1 MIHQN
6 KYMEQSIL
14 NLFEINLESIPD
26 KFFIEDPAEVDMN
39 GNIITISSKK
49 IQDKNFHLFEIIEA
63 KDYGGKFSK
72 IVLKSMRLHKVNV
85 YALRKLINTLFKILG
100 PDHNNKG
107 RWCLRDFRQL
117 YDKENDVLFGRS
129 WQIET
134 LKISC
139 ALDIDREENSITL
152 TIHRAALLKINST

>member
-1 MIHQN
+1 
-6 KYMEQSIL
+6 MEQSIL

-26 KFFIEDPAEVDMN
+26 KFFIEDPAEVDLS
-39 GNIITISSKK
+39 GNIITIYSKK

-85 YALRKLINTLFKILG
+85 YALRKLINNLFKILG
-100 PDHNNKG
+100 PDYYNKG

-117 YDKENDVLFGRS
+117 YDKEDDASFGRS
-129 WQIET
+129 WNIET

-139 ALDIDREENSITL
+139 VLGICREENSITL
-152 TIHRAALLKINST
+152 TLHRAALLKNNFT